1 MADDRILV
9 VPSTALAAA
18 TKDQE
23 EASGP
28 LSCASAPLNY
38 AIAYVGSAVACTGG
52 TYVGATE
59 QPNFI
64 VAVMAMG
71 VLATLGLGLKVCCRT
86 PLAARAA
93 WFTAV
98 SFIIVASG
106 VAVLVSAGT
115 GIEPIIAVALVR
127 AVALAA
133 EIIALLWSP
142 VLWETAWD
150 IEVVA
155 HHSLTACI
163 LAAEIYVNDTELTLM
178 FSMGICATEL
188 VRLLLNARAA
198 LLACCE
204 PHHCTVGLFW
214 LAVFATHVMVR
225 FPVGALLHRY
235 ACYTA
240 TWAPVDAMV
249 ELKCHLGFI
258 LHYQNWLMTWA
269 FVALAK
275 LDWQMLAGAATPG
288 VNIADVHNGYL
299 PRVSK
304 IRRHRV
310 FGFEYDVIPA
320 VETARAALRPSDEA
334 NAKAGKSE

>member
-1 MADDRILV
+1 MDDTITTTT
-9 VPSTALAAA
+9 SAASAAA
-18 TKDQE
+18 AKE
-23 EASGP
+23 KEAASGP

-38 AIAYVGSAVACTGG
+38 AIAYVGSAAACVGG

-59 QPNFI
+59 QPSFI
-64 VAVMAMG
+64 CSVMAMG
-71 VLATLGLGLKVCCRT
+71 VLATLGLGLKICCRT

-93 WFTAV
+93 WSTAV

-106 VAVLVSAGT
+106 VAVLITAGT
-115 GIEPIIAVALVR
+115 GTEPIIPVALVR
-127 AVALAA
+127 CVALAA

-150 IEVVA
+150 IEVAA
-155 HHSLTACI
+155 HHGLTMFI
-163 LAAEIYVNDTELTLM
+163 LAGEIYANDAELALM
-178 FSMGICATEL
+178 FCTGICATEL

-204 PHHCTVGLFW
+204 PHHCTVALFW
-214 LAVFATHVMVR
+214 LAVFATHVLVR

-235 ACYTA
+235 SCYTA
-240 TWAPVDAMV
+240 TWAPEDAMV
-249 ELKCHLGFI
+249 EPKCHLGFI
-258 LHYQNWLMTWA
+258 LHYQNWLITWA

-275 LDWQMLAGAATPG
+275 QDWQILAGAATSGIG
-288 VNIADVHNGYL
+288 VADVHHGYL

-310 FGFEYDVIPA
+310 FGFEYA
-320 VETARAALRPSDEA
+320 VEVISTAKVG
-334 NAKAGKSE
+334 KAE